1 MQTKRRGY
9 RSGRGQGDIERGD
22 RPEEMSQSIGT
33 GSTLRPVSTTQSDH
47 RLPTAV
53 RPTHYDLVLEPDLGD
68 ATFAGTVDI
77 DAEVVH
83 ATSRLV
89 LNAAEL
95 DITEAT
101 VTVGTTTH
109 AAVANVDEDAERLT
123 LDVEALEPGPIRVS
137 IRFTGTIN
145 DKLRGFY
152 RSTFTDADGVDHV
165 IATTQFES
173 TNARRAFPCW
183 DEPAAKATFAVTIVH
198 DADLLAISS
207 GPEVEATDLDD
218 GRRRTRFGTTMVMS
232 TYLLAFVVGPLEAT
246 ETVDVDGVPLRVVHP
261 LGKGHLT
268 EFALDCGAFAL
279 RHFSDYFAIGYP
291 GEKLDLVALPDF
303 AFGAMENLGC
313 VTFREALL
321 LLDPE
326 TATQPEQQRAADV
339 INHEIAHMWFGD
351 LVTMSWWNG
360 IWLKEAF
367 ATFCEMHCTNA
378 YRPDWK
384 RWEDFGLSRTDAF
397 DVDSLH
403 NTRPIEFEVV
413 SPADAEAMYDVL
425 TYEKGAAVVRMLEQ
439 YLGED
444 TFRDGI
450 RHYLAK
456 HSYGNTETHDLWD
469 AIEEVTGQ
477 PARRIMDSWIFQGGY
492 PVVEI
497 SESDQPGCVHL
508 HQRRFGY
515 EEVEETSWSVPVVLA
530 SGTGDNRARTP
541 VLLDGADT
549 TVELGDLDWI
559 TGNADA
565 SGFYRVE
572 LSPELAQRT
581 VAHLDALSS
590 VERYGLLDDSWAA
603 LLADRATVPD
613 VLALADAIM
622 PAETDL
628 AVWRRTLGVL
638 RSVDRHLVDDAQDR
652 HRSWSIERVATALD
666 RVGRTPGHDDS
677 DHLLELRAALLETSG
692 VMGDAGAIAAARELV
707 EHPGDA
713 ARNAAAVR
721 IVAANG
727 TEDDFDEFL
736 LRYDS
741 AGTPQEQRRY
751 MFALPAFP
759 GADANRRVLEL
770 IDDEHIRSQDA
781 AFVLARALS
790 NTDAAAPTWTYIEEN
805 WEQINERLPVNAI
818 SRMIE
823 GVTSVG
829 DPEVAAAVDAFFEH
843 NEVPQAGK
851 TLYQHLE
858 RMHVTVALRSRV
870 RAQLD

>member
-1 MQTKRRGY
+1 M
-9 RSGRGQGDIERGD
+9 
-22 RPEEMSQSIGT
+22 
-33 GSTLRPVSTTQSDH
+33 TTTHDDH
-47 RLPTAV
+47 RLPTTV
-53 RPTHYDLVLEPDLGD
+53 RPTHYELVLEPDLD
-68 ATFAGTVDI
+68 AATFGGTVDI
-77 DAEVVH
+77 DAIVVES
-83 ATSRLV
+83 TEQLV

-95 DITEAT
+95 EIGSAT
-101 VTVGTTTH
+101 VTVGGRTLSAGVTT
-109 AAVANVDEDAERLT
+109 DEDAERLT
-123 LDVEALEPGPIRVS
+123 LDVERLEPGPITIS
-137 IRFTGTIN
+137 IGFTGTIN

-152 RSTFTDADGVDHV
+152 RSTFTDAEGVDHV

-198 DADLLAISS
+198 DAALLAVSS
-207 GPEVEATDLDD
+207 GPEVDATDLED
-218 GRRRTRFGTTMVMS
+218 GRRRTRFGTTMLMS

-246 ETVDVDGVPLRVVHP
+246 DTVDVDGVPMRVIHP
-261 LGKGHLT
+261 LGKGHLAD
-268 EFALDCGAFAL
+268 FALDCGAFAL
-279 RHFSDYFAIGYP
+279 RHFTEYFAIDYP

-321 LLDPE
+321 LLDPD

-450 RHYLAK
+450 RHYLSK

-492 PVVEI
+492 PVVAI
-497 SESDQPGCVHL
+497 SESEQPGCLHL
-508 HQRRFGY
+508 HQRRVGY
-515 EEVEETSWSVPVVLA
+515 DDVDETTWSVPIVLA
-530 SGTGDNRARTP
+530 SGDGDTRTRTP
-541 VLLDGADT
+541 VLLDDAEA
-549 TVELGDLDWI
+549 TVEVGDVRWL

-572 LSPELAQRT
+572 LSPGLAART
-581 VAHLDALSS
+581 IEHLPELSS
-590 VERYGLLDDSWAA
+590 VERYGLLDDAWAS
-603 LLADRATVPD
+603 LLADRASANEILD
-613 VLALADAIM
+613 LADALM
-622 PAETDL
+622 PGETDL

-638 RSVDRHLVDDAQDR
+638 RSIDRHLLDDAQDR
-652 HRSWSIERVATALD
+652 HRAWSIDRVGDALD
-666 RVGRTPGHDDS
+666 RVGRTPGPDDS
-677 DHLLELRAALLETSG
+677 DHRLELRAALLETSG
-692 VMGDAGAIAAARELV
+692 VFGDAGSIGAARELLD
-707 EHPGDA
+707 HPGDA

-721 IVAANG
+721 VVAANG
-727 TEDDFDEFL
+727 TAEDFDEFVD
-736 LRYDS
+736 RYDG
-741 AGTPQEQRRY
+741 APTPQEQRRY

-759 GADANRRVLEL
+759 GDGANQRVLSL
-770 IDDEHIRSQDA
+770 IEDERIRSQDA
-781 AFVLARALS
+781 AFVLARALG
-790 NTDAAAPTWTYIEEN
+790 NTDAAASTWTYIEQN
-805 WEQINERLPVNAI
+805 WDQINERLPVNAI

-823 GVTSVG
+823 GVTTIG
-829 DPEVAAAVDAFFEH
+829 DPDVASAVDEFFED

-851 TLYQHLE
+851 TLFQHLE
-858 RMHVTVALRSRV
+858 RMRVTVALRARLRS
-870 RAQLD
+870 QLP

>member
-1 MQTKRRGY
+1 
-9 RSGRGQGDIERGD
+9 
-22 RPEEMSQSIGT
+22 MSQSG
-33 GSTLRPVSTTQSDH
+33 GHGPTLRLVSTTVSDH
-47 RLPTAV
+47 RLPTTV
-53 RPTHYDLVLEPDLGD
+53 SPSHYELVLEPDLEAATFVGRVEID
-68 ATFAGTVDI
+68 AT
-77 DAEVVH
+77 VVE
-83 ATSRLV
+83 ATDQLV

-95 DITEAT
+95 AVTTAT
-101 VTVGTTTH
+101 VTSGTGTQT
-109 AAVANVDEDAERLT
+109 ATAVVDEDAERLS
-123 LDVEALEPGPIRVS
+123 LGVERLEPGPIS
-137 IRFTGTIN
+137 ISIEFTGTIN

-152 RSTFTDADGVDHV
+152 RSTFTDAEGVDHV

-198 DADLLAISS
+198 DADLMAISS
-207 GPEVEATDLDD
+207 GPEVEVTDLDD

-246 ETVDVDGVPLRVVHP
+246 ETVDVDGVPLRVIHP
-261 LGKGHLT
+261 LGKSHLT
-268 EFALDCGAFAL
+268 DFALDCGAFAL
-279 RHFSDYFAIGYP
+279 RHFTDYFAIGYP

-450 RHYLAK
+450 RHYLSK

-469 AIEEVTGQ
+469 AIEEVTGE

-492 PVVEI
+492 PVVSV
-497 SESDQPGCVHL
+497 SESDQPGCLHL

-515 EEVEETSWSVPVVLA
+515 DDVDETTWSVPVVLA
-530 SGTGDNRARTP
+530 SGSGDERTRTP
-541 VLLDGADT
+541 VLLDGSET
-549 TVELGDLDWI
+549 TVEVGDVDWLV
-559 TGNADA
+559 GNADA

-572 LSPELAQRT
+572 LSPALARRA
-581 VAHLDALSS
+581 VDHLDELSS
-590 VERYGLLDDSWAA
+590 VERYGLLDDAWAS
-603 LLADRATVPD
+603 LLADRTSVAE
-613 VLALADAIM
+613 VLSLADALM
-622 PAETDL
+622 PAESDL

-638 RSVDRHLVDDAQDR
+638 RSIDRHLLDDARDD
-652 HRSWSIERVATALD
+652 HRSWSIERVGGALD
-666 RVGRTPGHDDS
+666 RVGHAPGDDDS
-677 DHLLELRAALLETSG
+677 DHLLELRAALLETNG
-692 VMGDAGAIAAARELV
+692 VFGDAGAIAAARELV
-707 EHPGDA
+707 ERPGDA

-721 IVAANG
+721 VVAANG
-727 TEDDFDEFL
+727 TDEDFDEFL
-736 LRYDS
+736 ARYD
-741 AGTPQEQRRY
+741 AAPTPQEQRRY

-759 GADANRRVLEL
+759 GEEANERVLGL
-770 IDDEHIRSQDA
+770 IEDERIRSQDA
-781 AFVLARALS
+781 AFVLARALG
-790 NTDAAAPTWTYIEEN
+790 NNDAAASTWAYIEQN
-805 WEQINERLPVNAI
+805 WDQINERLPVNAI

-823 GVTSVG
+823 GVTMVG
-829 DPEVAAAVDAFFEH
+829 DADIAAAVDEFFEH
-843 NEVPQAGK
+843 TEVPQAGK
-851 TLYQHLE
+851 SLFQHLE
-858 RMHVTVALRSRV
+858 RMRVTVALRSRV
-870 RAQLD
+870 RSQLG